1 MNYTVINE
9 DEAEQMF
16 DEYLDDS
23 TEPISIGFGKFY
35 ASDILKNCD
44 PIAYRIGLSDF
55 YDHLAENADIYVL
68 GFTDDQKPTDE
79 EDESDVE

>member
-1 MNYTVINE
+1 MNYTVITPE
-9 DEAEQMF
+9 SAEQMF

-23 TEPISIGFGKFY
+23 TEPISIGYGKFY

-44 PIAYRIGLSDF
+44 PIAYDLGLGEF

-68 GFTDDQKPTDE
+68 GYTDDQKPTDDE
-79 EDESDVE
+79 EDENAE